1 MDLEL
6 SARWLAANQE
16 LDPRLLPL
24 LRAVARTGSLNQA
37 VASLKLSYRLAWG
50 LLGKTERLLDQPLVV
65 LARGRGAHLSPLGRK
80 LVAADDS
87 ATRVLSSRLAPAL
100 RALNREVTA
109 LRRQAP
115 ARPLV
120 IHASHDLALAEL
132 RDSIPRA
139 KGVILDLL
147 FRGSLECLAD
157 LARRQCDIAGFHMPM
172 PETDVA
178 SYAPY
183 RQWLRIRS
191 LKLVRFVTR
200 RQGLIVVRGNPKR
213 IKSLPD
219 LASGRVRFVNRQP
232 GSGTRLMLDHLLAA
246 ARISPSRING
256 YQSEEFTHAA
266 VAATIASG
274 MADAGFGI
282 EAAARQQGL
291 DFVPLAM
298 ERYYLAA
305 RAATLA
311 RPTAQTLLAA
321 LKAAAYQKR
330 VRALPGYGTD
340 GMGEAVTVRDVL
352 RTDLAVRPLSRGR

>member
-1 MDLEL
+1 MDLQPAL
-6 SARWLAANQE
+6 RWLAANQE

-50 LLGKTERLLDQPLVV
+50 LLGKTGRLLDQPLVV
-65 LARGRGAHLSPLGRK
+65 LERGRGARLSPLGEK
-80 LVAADDS
+80 LVAADD
-87 ATRVLSSRLAPAL
+87 AAARVVTGRLAGAV
-100 RALNREVTA
+100 RSLNRDVTA

-120 IHASHDLALAEL
+120 MHASHDLALAEL
-132 RDSIPRA
+132 RDTLPRGR
-139 KGVILDLL
+139 GVVLELL

-157 LARRQCDIAGFHMPM
+157 LARKQCDVAGFHV
-172 PETDVA
+172 PEPAAGEDA
-178 SYAPY
+178 YAPY
-183 RQWLRIRS
+183 RPWLRIRS
-191 LKLVRFVTR
+191 LRLVRFVAR
-200 RQGLIVVRGNPKR
+200 RQGLIVPRSNPKR
-213 IKSLPD
+213 IRTLAD

-246 ARISPSRING
+246 ARIPSSRING

-311 RPTAQTLLAA
+311 RPAAQALLAA
-321 LKAAAYQKR
+321 LKATAYQKR

-340 GMGEAVTVRDVL
+340 GMGEAVSVREVL
-352 RTDLAVRPLSRGR
+352 RTDSTIKP

>member
-1 MDLEL
+1 MALQI
-6 SARWLAANQE
+6 AGRWLAENQE
-16 LDPRLLPL
+16 LDPRVLPL

-37 VASLKLSYRLAWG
+37 VSFLKLSYRHAWG

-65 LARGRGAHLSPLGRK
+65 LERGRGAHLSPLGEK

-87 ATRVLSSRLAPAL
+87 AARVLSSKVAPAL
-100 RALNREVTA
+100 RSLNREVTA

-132 RDSIPRA
+132 RDSLPRA

-157 LARRQCDIAGFHMPM
+157 LARKQCDIAGFHVP
-172 PETDVA
+172 DAA
-178 SYAPY
+178 SGDAAYGPY
-183 RQWLRIRS
+183 RPWLRIRS

-200 RQGLIVVRGNPKR
+200 RQGLMVARGNPKR
-213 IKSLPD
+213 IRTLAD
-219 LASGRVRFVNRQP
+219 LASGRTRFVNRQP
-232 GSGTRLMLDHLLAA
+232 ASGTRLMFDHLLGAA
-246 ARISPSRING
+246 GISPSRING

-291 DFVPLAM
+291 DFVALAT

-311 RPTAQTLLAA
+311 RPAAQALLAA

-330 VRALPGYGTD
+330 IRALPGYGTD
-340 GMGEAVTVRDVL
+340 GMGNAVSVREVL
-352 RTDLAVRPLSRGR
+352 RTV

>member
-1 MDLEL
+1 MDLQPAL
-6 SARWLAANQE
+6 RWLAANQE

-65 LARGRGAHLSPLGRK
+65 LERGRGARLSPLGEK
-80 LVAADDS
+80 LVAADD
-87 ATRVLSSRLAPAL
+87 AAARVVTGRLASAV
-100 RALNREVTA
+100 RSLNRDVTA

-120 IHASHDLALAEL
+120 MHASHDLALAEL
-132 RDSIPRA
+132 RDTLPRGR
-139 KGVILDLL
+139 GVVLELL

-157 LARRQCDIAGFHMPM
+157 LARKQCDVAGFHV
-172 PETDVA
+172 PERAAGEDA
-178 SYAPY
+178 YAPY
-183 RQWLRIRS
+183 RPWLRIRS
-191 LKLVRFVTR
+191 LRLVRFVTR
-200 RQGLIVVRGNPKR
+200 RQGLIVPRGNPKR
-213 IKSLPD
+213 IRTLAD
-219 LASGRVRFVNRQP
+219 LASSRVRFVNRQP

-246 ARISPSRING
+246 ARIPSSRING

-311 RPTAQTLLAA
+311 RPAAQALLAA

-330 VRALPGYGTD
+330 IRALPGYGTD
-340 GMGEAVTVRDVL
+340 GMGEAVSVREVL
-352 RTDLAVRPLSRGR
+352 RTDSAIRP

>member
-6 SARWLAANQE
+6 TARWLAANQE

-50 LLGKTERLLDQPLVV
+50 LLGKTEHLLDQPLVV
-65 LARGRGAHLSPLGRK
+65 LERGRGAHLSPLGEK
-80 LVAADDS
+80 LVAADNS
-87 ATRVLSSRLAPAL
+87 AARVLSSRLAPAL
-100 RALNREVTA
+100 RSLNREVTA

-115 ARPLV
+115 AKPLV

-132 RDSIPRA
+132 RDSLPRA
-139 KGVILDLL
+139 KGVILELL

-157 LARRQCDIAGFHMPM
+157 LARRQCEIAGFHMPV
-172 PETDVA
+172 PTAEEDP
-178 SYAPY
+178 YAQY
-183 RQWLRIRS
+183 RPWLRIRS
-191 LKLVRFVTR
+191 LKLLRFVTR
-200 RQGLIVVRGNPKR
+200 RQGLMVARGNPKR
-213 IKSLPD
+213 IRTLAD
-219 LASGRVRFVNRQP
+219 LVSGRARFLNRQP
-232 GSGTRLMLDHLLAA
+232 GSGTRLMLDHLLAGA
-246 ARISPSRING
+246 GISPSRIIG

-266 VAATIASG
+266 VAATVASG
-274 MADAGFGI
+274 KADAGFGI

-291 DFVPLAM
+291 DFVPLAA

-311 RPTAQTLLAA
+311 RPTVQALLAA
-321 LKAAAYQKR
+321 LRAAAYQKR

-340 GMGEAVTVRDVL
+340 GMGEVVSVREAL
-352 RTDLAVRPLSRGR
+352 RAD

>member
-1 MDLEL
+1 MDLQL
-6 SARWLAANQE
+6 SARWLAANEE
-16 LDPRLLPL
+16 LDPRILPL

-37 VASLKLSYRLAWG
+37 VSSLKLSYRLAWG

-65 LARGRGAHLSPLGRK
+65 LERGRGARLSPLGER
-80 LVAADDS
+80 LVAADDA
-87 ATRVLSSRLAPAL
+87 ATRVLSSKLAPAL
-100 RALNREVTA
+100 RSLNRDVTE
-109 LRRQAP
+109 LRRQSP

-120 IHASHDLALAEL
+120 IHASHDLALADL
-132 RDSIPRA
+132 RDTLPRS
-139 KGVILDLL
+139 KGVILELL

-157 LARRQCDIAGFHMPM
+157 LARRQCDIAGFHMPV
-172 PETDVA
+172 PTTEEDP
-178 SYAPY
+178 YAPY
-183 RQWLRIRS
+183 RPWLRTRS
-191 LKLVRFVTR
+191 LKLVRFATR
-200 RQGLIVVRGNPKR
+200 RQGLIVARGNPKR
-213 IKSLPD
+213 IRALGD
-219 LASGRVRFVNRQP
+219 LASGRLRFVNRQP

-246 ARISPSRING
+246 ARIASSRING

-305 RAATLA
+305 RAATFA
-311 RPTAQTLLAA
+311 RPAAQALLAA
-321 LKAAAYQKR
+321 LRAPAYQKR

-340 GMGEAVTVRDVL
+340 GMGEAVSVREVL
-352 RTDLAVRPLSRGR
+352 RTD

>member
-1 MDLEL
+1 MDLQL
-6 SARWLAANQE
+6 TARWLAGNEE

-50 LLGKTERLLDQPLVV
+50 LLGTTERLLDQPLVV
-65 LARGRGAHLSPLGRK
+65 LERGRGARLSPLGEM
-80 LVAADDS
+80 LVAADAA
-87 ATRVLSSRLAPAL
+87 ATRVLSGKLAAEL
-100 RALNREVTA
+100 RSLNRDVTA

-120 IHASHDLALAEL
+120 IHASHDLAMAEL
-132 RDSIPRA
+132 RETLPRS
-139 KGVILDLL
+139 KGIVLDLL

-157 LARRQCDIAGFHMPM
+157 LTRKQCDIAGFHV
-172 PETDVA
+172 PEASADEDV
-178 SYAPY
+178 YAPY
-183 RQWLRIRS
+183 RPWLGVRS
-191 LKLVRFVTR
+191 LKLLRFVTR
-200 RQGLIVVRGNPKR
+200 RQGLIVARGNPKR
-213 IKSLPD
+213 IKSLGD
-219 LASGRVRFVNRQP
+219 LASDRVRFVNRQP
-232 GSGTRLMLDHLLAA
+232 GSGTRLTLDHLLRVAA
-246 ARISPSRING
+246 IPSSRING
-256 YQSEEFTHAA
+256 YRSEEFTHAA
-266 VAATIASG
+266 IAATIASG

-321 LKAAAYQKR
+321 LKSAAYQKR

-340 GMGEAVTVRDVL
+340 GIGEAVSAREVL
-352 RTDLAVRPLSRGR
+352 RPGKP